1 MLARIP
7 KGARYYLTID
17 IDGFDPSIAAGTGTP
32 SHGGF
37 LYYEILEFL
46 DVINDYKYHNRTSRI
61 RYTQTYIFE
70 IMHKVLNEDIK
81 QKKFTELIED
91 LHEKQVEALSES
103 INQLSQSMN
112 EFNVALKDEHEKQV
126 EALSKSI
133 SQLSGSMNQFND
145 ALKAEHDKQVEAL
158 SKSISQLSQSM
169 NQFNVALKDEHDK
182 QVAEHDKLVEVL
194 PVSINQLS
202 ESMNQFNVALEAKHK
217 KQVEA
222 LSKSISQL
230 SESMNQFNVALEAE
244 HKKQKGGSNIVN
256 SHIDYTINDST
267 QMRINN
273 LVLYN
278 IVKFVRYK
286 YYIKN
291 SDSMNIYGIIFKDYF
306 ISLILSILL
315 YISKMEKLS
324 LGIIIDQVLSIGAFY
339 KYKDHKYLLLPYYIA
354 FL

>member
-1 MLARIP
+1 MNQFNVALKA
-7 KGARYYLTID
+7 
-17 IDGFDPSIAAGTGTP
+17 
-32 SHGGF
+32 
-37 LYYEILEFL
+37 E
-46 DVINDYKYHNRTSRI
+46 
-61 RYTQTYIFE
+61 
-70 IMHKVLNEDIK
+70 HK
-81 QKKFTELIED
+81 
-91 LHEKQVEALSES
+91 KQVEALSES
-103 INQLSQSMN
+103 ISQLSESMN
-112 EFNVALKDEHEKQV
+112 KFNVALEAEHKKQV
-126 EALSKSI
+126 EALSESI
-133 SQLSGSMNQFND
+133 SQLSESMNEFNG
-145 ALKAEHDKQVEAL
+145 ALKV
-158 SKSISQLSQSM
+158 
-169 NQFNVALKDEHDK
+169 EHDK
-182 QVAEHDKLVEVL
+182 QVAEHIKLVQVL

-217 KQVEA
+217 KQVKA
-222 LSKSISQL
+222 LSESINQL

-244 HKKQKGGSNIVN
+244 HKKHKTQRGGSNIVN